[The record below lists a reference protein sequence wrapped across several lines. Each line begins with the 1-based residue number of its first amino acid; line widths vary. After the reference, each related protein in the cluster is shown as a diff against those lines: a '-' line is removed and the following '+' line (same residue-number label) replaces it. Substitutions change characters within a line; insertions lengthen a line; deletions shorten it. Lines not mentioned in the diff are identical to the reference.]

1 MHSSNQLW
9 AEEVSRKELVP
20 FHSPLNLTKASFVS
34 FSDFLSILLTISFL
48 IESLLLH
55 AAFFFFVVFGYYRI
69 WNAIMINGTSNR
81 FLV

>member
-55 AAFFFFVVFGYYRI
+55 AAFFVCCI
-69 WNAIMINGTSNR
+69 WILSY
-81 FLV
+81 LECCYD

>member
-34 FSDFLSILLTISFL
+34 FSDFLSLLLTISLL

-55 AAFFFFVVFGYYRI
+55 AAFFVCCI
-69 WNAIMINGTSNR
+69 WILSY
-81 FLV
+81 LECCYD